1 MNKSFSNTDSI
12 YKNDEIDLLRH
23 QIIQTERKL
32 KDLKTVL
39 LKKVKN

>member
-1 MNKSFSNTDSI
+1 MYTMSTDLT
-12 YKNDEIDLLRH
+12 KNDEIDLLRH

-32 KDLKTVL
+32 KELKTVL

>member
-1 MNKSFSNTDSI
+1 MYTMSSDHT
-12 YKNDEIDLLRH
+12 KNDEIDLLRH

-32 KDLKTVL
+32 KDLKIVL